1 MMYESPEAATLE
13 VNELSIFVNSKE
25 DSQPK
30 SQMNKFMLDKVLP
43 VAAHIVSL
51 LIGLGIMIIISHF
64 VE

>member
-1 MMYESPEAATLE
+1 MTYESPEAVTLD

-25 DSQPK
+25 NSQPK

-51 LIGLGIMIIISHF
+51 LIGLGIMIIISRV

>member
-30 SQMNKFMLDKVLP
+30 SQMNKFMLDKVFP